1 MQAMA
6 AAYLG
11 KYDRSSARAVLVR
24 TLQISTTLGLGLGLL
39 LAAGSHQ
46 LVGLFTKDAAVAA
59 LACAIMPVI
68 AVCMPLDA
76 AASITDGGLI
86 AAGQTNALSVIQVL
100 GTLVQYGVMAVLI
113 NMGLDSV
120 VYVWGVLKVMTLAR
134 LGGGLYI
141 HFGSKSS
148 AYKPKAAAA
157 AAATATGVAAPP
169 PAAEGTASGQ
179 PAVDSAS
186 ISSQT
191 DDQASTQSDVS
202 GSSVGSSD
210 GSSDSS
216 SSTQQHSS
224 NGVHLPSV
232 LTAPPVQ
239 QPVLQP
245 TQQPAQP
252 ARSIDWVVGPQ
263 QHSIIMQQRQQ
274 QQQHDQLGHQ
284 PGGLSVRASVD
295 SSK

>member
-11 KYDRSSARAVLVR
+11 KHDRSSARAVLVR
-24 TLQISTTLGLGLGLL
+24 TLQISTTLGLGLGVL
-39 LAAGSHQ
+39 LAAGSDHV
-46 LVGLFTKDAAVAA
+46 VGLFTKDAAVAA

-100 GTLVQYGVMAVLI
+100 GTLVQYGVMAALI
-113 NMGLDSV
+113 NMGMDSV
-120 VYVWGVLKVMTLAR
+120 VYVWAVLKVMTLAR

-141 HFGSKSS
+141 HFGSRRS
-148 AYKPKAAAA
+148 AYKPNAAAAAA
-157 AAATATGVAAPP
+157 AAATVTGAAAP
-169 PAAEGTASGQ
+169 AAGVDASGV
-179 PAVDSAS
+179 PAVGSTS
-186 ISSQT
+186 SSSQ
-191 DDQASTQSDVS
+191 SD
-202 GSSVGSSD
+202 GSSAGSNDGSSD
-210 GSSDSS
+210 G

-224 NGVHLPSV
+224 NGHHLPSV
-232 LTAPPVQ
+232 LTSAPAQ
-239 QPVLQP
+239 QPVIQP

-263 QHSIIMQQRQQ
+263 QHSVIMQQRQQ
-274 QQQHDQLGHQ
+274 QQQEQPPHQ
-284 PGGLSVRASVD
+284 QGGLSVRASVD
-295 SSK
+295 ST

>member
-1 MQAMA
+1 MA

-11 KYDRSSARAVLVR
+11 KHDRSSARAVLVR
-24 TLQISTTLGLGLGLL
+24 TLQISSALGLGLGLL
-39 LAAGSHQ
+39 LAACSHQ
-46 LVGLFTKDAAVAA
+46 VVGLFTKDAAVAA

-141 HFGSKSS
+141 HFGSKRS
-148 AYKPKAAAA
+148 AYKPKHAAAA
-157 AAATATGVAAPP
+157 SATATGAA
-169 PAAEGTASGQ
+169 AAEA
-179 PAVDSAS
+179 AE
-186 ISSQT
+186 
-191 DDQASTQSDVS
+191 DVS
-202 GSSVGSSD
+202 GVPAGASTSSSTSSSQPDSQSSSQPDGSSAVSSD
-210 GSSDSS
+210 G

-224 NGVHLPSV
+224 NGHHIPSV
-232 LTAPPVQ
+232 LTGGPSLPAQ
-239 QPVLQP
+239 QPVAQP
-245 TQQPAQP
+245 LQQPGQAP
-252 ARSIDWVVGPQ
+252 RSIDWVVGPQ
-263 QHSIIMQQRQQ
+263 QHTVIMQQRQQ
-274 QQQHDQLGHQ
+274 QQQQQQPAHQ
-284 PGGLSVRASVD
+284 QGGMSVRASVD
-295 SSK
+295 SS